1 MVKSCQTISLIYLF
15 LLDWVKD
22 GLETD
27 DMRIAK
33 MTQNIPTTARRAV
46 VWEVSGH
53 LKQALFS
60 L

>member
-1 MVKSCQTISLIYLF
+1 MVKAFQTISLIYAF

-46 VWEVSGH
+46 VWEESGH